1 MFKKGKFMGTPKI
14 MVQEKTLTI
23 LLAVDE
29 GKYCAYCPE
38 LDLVTEMDTPDEA
51 IEDIIEAIKEYADEY
66 IADLQLYSNSP
77 NRSHHL
83 PYVEAIKNCKTDWEL
98 RMLIEIKHG
107 LVHV

>member
-1 MFKKGKFMGTPKI
+1 MGTPKI